1 MYELFFFV
9 TNVIITCLFLNEYFL
24 LKYKEA
30 YMVCWINFLYK
41 CMYIFT
47 SFQIWYNKLYNCICD
62 ILETVS
68 LILFDEPNNLNF
80 VLNCEIIYSTSM
92 RRLCCENDNDTN
104 DNDTND
110 NDTNDNDTNDNSL
123 GLKFIPNVFDFIV
136 YSYKDSSKHTLKKII
151 KHFPTS
157 KDADCEASNVKFILI
172 EFVSGKTSI
181 TLQFKTENESYY
193 VVGNVFNTK
202 FINYFMKIQ
211 YNIDVT
217 DDYTLNIIDH
227 NVQNITFD
235 KNTTIKINKDNYEL
249 IAE

>member
-1 MYELFFFV
+1 
-9 TNVIITCLFLNEYFL
+9 LNEYFL

-68 LILFDEPNNLNF
+68 LFLFDESNNLEF
-80 VLNCEIIYSTSM
+80 VLNCKIIYSTSM
-92 RRLCCENDNDTN
+92 RRLCGDNDISDNDTNDNDTNDTN

-110 NDTNDNDTNDNSL
+110 NDTNDKDTIIQDNSL
-123 GLKFIPNVFDFIV
+123 GLNFIPNVFDFIV
-136 YSYKDSSKHTLKKII
+136 YSYKDSSKNTLKKII

-172 EFVSGKTSI
+172 EFLCGKTSI

-202 FINYFMKIQ
+202 FIKYFMKTQ
-211 YNIDVT
+211 HNIDVT
-217 DDYTLNIIDH
+217 DDYTLNILDH

-235 KNTTIKINKDNYEL
+235 KNTTIKINKDSYEL
-249 IAE
+249 ITE